1 MIDLGPL
8 SKINLNGIRILQDS
22 NMPNYLSKQLFV
34 PRSRRKRIISKCRKK
49 YTILIMNPYIFK
61 SNSSNT
67 IICSELMYN
76 IINTSKIWREH
87 ERI

>member
-1 MIDLGPL
+1 MIDSGLLGE
-8 SKINLNGIRILQDS
+8 INGIRILQDS
-22 NMPNYLSKQLFV
+22 NIPNYLGKQIFV
-34 PRSRRKRIISKCRKK
+34 PRSRKKRIINKCRKK

>member
-1 MIDLGPL
+1 MIDSGLLGE
-8 SKINLNGIRILQDS
+8 INGIRILQDG
-22 NMPNYLSKQLFV
+22 NIPNYLGKQTFV
-34 PRSRRKRIISKCRKK
+34 PRSRKKRIINKCRKK